1 MYICMSVQQNLSSNG
16 VGYRWDKKK
25 KKTIVGARN
34 PIGGLPIP
42 SYR

>member
-25 KKTIVGARN
+25 KTIVGARN